1 MKTYSRHD
9 FTREERAARAKVAIS
24 AAHQIPKNAAYAIPD
39 EAATRLM
46 TASLDVT
53 DPTAATRVV
62 SDAVDHFGRIDV
74 LVNNAGY
81 GLITAFE
88 EMSPEQIHQQFATNV
103 YGVMNVTRAV
113 LPVMRRQRSGHL
125 FTIASMGGYLGG
137 SRGTAYAASKFA
149 VAGFTESLALEL
161 EEFGITA
168 TIVGPGYFR
177 TDFLDK
183 SSAILEPATLIE
195 DYRASN
201 AAFRAATET
210 ANHAQQGDPNAL
222 GRLLVEIAA
231 ERKPPLHLPVGA
243 DAVQLVEQHHNS
255 VLNDIKAWRA
265 KSSNTAFNAG

>member
-24 AAHQIPKNAAYAIPD
+24 AAFESKEQAFLDFVLSHYVRVGVQELDQEKLTPLL
-39 EAATRLM
+39 RLKYNNSI
-46 TASLDVT
+46 A
-53 DPTAATRVV
+53 
-62 SDAVDHFGRIDV
+62 DAVAHLGKPEDIGRVFI
-74 LVNNAGY
+74 
-81 GLITAFE
+81 
-88 EMSPEQIHQQFATNV
+88 
-103 YGVMNVTRAV
+103 
-113 LPVMRRQRSGHL
+113 
-125 FTIASMGGYLGG
+125 
-137 SRGTAYAASKFA
+137 
-149 VAGFTESLALEL
+149 GFQ
-161 EEFGITA
+161 
-168 TIVGPGYFR
+168 
-177 TDFLDK
+177 K